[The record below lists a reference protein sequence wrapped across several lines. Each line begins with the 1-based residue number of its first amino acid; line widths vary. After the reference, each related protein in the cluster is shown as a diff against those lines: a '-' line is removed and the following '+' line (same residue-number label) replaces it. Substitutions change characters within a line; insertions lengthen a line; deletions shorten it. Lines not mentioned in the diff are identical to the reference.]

1 MSETPAERLRAIAL
15 RWMEEGWQKGNAAIV
30 DELHAEDFVDHDSAG
45 RAGDREGFKE
55 GIRALYAAF
64 PDFYATTEG
73 IVIDVTTGSV
83 AVRWSATGTQQ
94 GMFMGVPPTGKRFTF
109 VGIEIIRIEDDH
121 IVERWGQWDGGLPG

>member
-1 MSETPAERLRAIAL
+1 MTETAAERLRAIAL
-15 RWMEEGWQKGNAAIV
+15 HWMEEGWQKGNAAIV

-64 PDFYATTEG
+64 PDFYATAEG
-73 IVIDVTTGSV
+73 MVIDVTTGSV

-109 VGIEIIRIEDDH
+109 VGIEIIRVENDR
-121 IVERWGQWDGGLPG
+121 IVERWGLWDGGLPG